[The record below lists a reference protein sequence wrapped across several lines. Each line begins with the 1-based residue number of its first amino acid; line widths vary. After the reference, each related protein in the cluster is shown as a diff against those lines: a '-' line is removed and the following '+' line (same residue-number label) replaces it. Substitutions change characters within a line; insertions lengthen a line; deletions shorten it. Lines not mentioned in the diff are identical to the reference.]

1 MKRKVF
7 YPGSKVR
14 HSPFK
19 YLILG
24 QGYMSEY
31 SSVLTHS
38 FKNSVAKKKKNSVAS
53 CHLLLSF
60 TYRVIHVLIP
70 AHLYSWILPSLTLH
84 TPAKLRIFQFLA
96 PAFSFRSWYMQNT
109 LCQSLFFH
117 LLASF
122 MFRTCLES
130 LYWYKLAWVLSS
142 HPFIFT
148 ILLLPQFSSH
158 AFVIR

>member
-38 FKNSVAKKKKNSVAS
+38 FKNGQ
-53 CHLLLSF
+53 
-60 TYRVIHVLIP
+60 YVLRE
-70 AHLYSWILPSLTLH
+70 SILNKSITI
-84 TPAKLRIFQFLA
+84 K
-96 PAFSFRSWYMQNT
+96 
-109 LCQSLFFH
+109 LFFPFFSGH
-117 LLASF
+117 
-122 MFRTCLES
+122 T
-130 LYWYKLAWVLSS
+130 AWLVGS
-142 HPFIFT
+142 
-148 ILLLPQFSSH
+148 
-158 AFVIR
+158 